1 MYCVLPACNPP
12 QDVRRTTLLAHPRLL
27 SLRIQPEAAWG
38 WGAGDLPHALAVIIL
53 LWFLLISGPWNQGQT
68 LECVW
73 GVRRWKLG
81 PNCLN
86 WFHRAAAF
94 RNKQA
99 RTMSSQYPVLIWG
112 KLSVTNF
119 THDSLEAKHGRS
131 APASLRAPLQSAW
144 KDEAQGQAHPSA
156 PSLSAST
163 ATELGHCTETAWAS
177 RVSATHQERLVH
189 VLGML
194 SLTNEAQRLINS
206 TGFFH

>member
-1 MYCVLPACNPP
+1 M
-12 QDVRRTTLLAHPRLL
+12 
-27 SLRIQPEAAWG
+27 
-38 WGAGDLPHALAVIIL
+38 
-53 LWFLLISGPWNQGQT
+53 
-68 LECVW
+68 ECVW

-94 RNKQA
+94 LSEQA

-131 APASLRAPLQSAW
+131 APACLRAPSQAAW
-144 KDEAQGQAHPSA
+144 REEAHGQAQPSTSA
-156 PSLSAST
+156 PSASP
-163 ATELGHCTETAWAS
+163 ATELGHQTPVPMLTAQAP
-177 RVSATHQERLVH
+177 RVSATHQQEELVH
-189 VLGML
+189 VSGVL